1 MRTLQR
7 KGEMFEVNSNRRSI
21 SMKNLL
27 YKTVDIICIVLE
39 LIFTV
44 VSFPFKVGKAVFDI
58 TKIIISN

>member
-1 MRTLQR
+1 MRTLQG
-7 KGEMFEVNSNRRSI
+7 KGKMFEVNSNRRSI

-44 VSFPFKVGKAVFDI
+44 VSFPFKVAKAVFDI
-58 TKIIISN
+58 TKIILSN

>member
-1 MRTLQR
+1 
-7 KGEMFEVNSNRRSI
+7 MFEVNSNRRSI

-58 TKIIISN
+58 TKIILSN